1 MSHSNKSM
9 NRYSSRNDWYQ
20 DPSDAYDVGQNW
32 CISVPYHELKLMEEA
47 RKLAKRKNCK
57 SVAQLVRKVMWKEI
71 RKEKELLAA

>member
-1 MSHSNKSM
+1 
-9 NRYSSRNDWYQ
+9 
-20 DPSDAYDVGQNW
+20 
-32 CISVPYHELKLMEEA
+32 MEEA

>member
-1 MSHSNKSM
+1 MIHYVKKE
-9 NRYSSRNDWYQ
+9 DTKWYE
-20 DPSDAYDVGQNW
+20 DPSDAYEVGKNW